1 MSSSKRQQRE
11 TESAFPVS
19 LSGDL
24 LRNCGTVSHVGCS
37 RGLSRDAERALHVS
51 AVVQSS
57 ARRVLGVLGVGGSH
71 LRDYINIEPVRRT
84 PEANTKYY

>member
-24 LRNCGTVSHVGCS
+24 LRNCSTVSHVGCS
-37 RGLSRDAERALHVS
+37 RGLSRDAEPALHVS

-57 ARRVLGVLGVGGSH
+57 ARRVLGVWGGGSH